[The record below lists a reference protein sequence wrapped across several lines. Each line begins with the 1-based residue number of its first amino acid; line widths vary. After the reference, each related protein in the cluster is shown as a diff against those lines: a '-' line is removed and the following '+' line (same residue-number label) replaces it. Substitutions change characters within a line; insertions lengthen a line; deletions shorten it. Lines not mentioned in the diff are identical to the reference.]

1 MNEAVTRIDQGE
13 NAVFGDEVSDEALE
27 IAAGAG
33 VYMTGTYHPTDRCT
47 APALPPLF
55 IKSAGPI

>member
-13 NAVFGDEVSDEALE
+13 ETVFGDEISDEALE

-33 VYMTGTYHPTDRCT
+33 AYTTGTYHPTDRCT
-47 APALPPLF
+47 VPAR
-55 IKSAGPI
+55 